1 MEQIKLDRINELY
14 IKSKTPE
21 GLSEDQKKEQA
32 ALRNEYRR
40 SIVANLTAQ
49 LEHTV
54 ILEPDGSKINVKD
67 MKKD

>member
-21 GLSEDQKKEQA
+21 GLSEDEKKEQA

-40 SIVANLTAQ
+40 SIVANLTTQ